1 MNTSATGGYLL
12 PDGEAVPNDQSLED
26 IFQGLIVGVTGLS
39 GKWVR
44 PRFQTEPPPIPSIKQ
59 DWVAFVVQ
67 NQTPDDGPY
76 FEQSENQTSIRHER
90 LEVFLS
96 FYGPNG
102 QMYSKRFIDGLAIPQ
117 NIDQILEH
125 KIKFIEVGRVLTAP
139 DKINEQYV
147 HRFDVTAVFARKTKQ
162 VHQIKTFQDF
172 EIKIN

>member
-12 PDGEAVPNDQSLED
+12 PDGEAIPNDQLLED
-26 IFQGLIVGVTGLS
+26 ILQGLIVGVTGLS
-39 GKWVR
+39 GEWVR
-44 PRFQTEPPPIPSIKQ
+44 PRFQTEPLPIPKITQ
-59 DWVAFVVQ
+59 DWVAFAVQ

-102 QMYSKRFIDGLAIPQ
+102 QMYANRLVNGLAIPQ
-117 NIDQILEH
+117 NMDQVFKH
-125 KIKFIEVGRVLTAP
+125 GIKFVEVGRVLTAP

-147 HRFDVTAVFARKTKQ
+147 HRFDVTAVFNRKTKQ
-162 VHQIKTFQDF
+162 AHLIKTFQDF